1 MKASLFLTC
10 AAAGMLLAGCKS
22 DSHATAEAPEPQ
34 IQGNQVI
41 FAPGSPQIASLVVE
55 AASPCEGMAAKFNG
69 RLTWDDS
76 VTVRVFTPF
85 AGRVMQIVAEPG
97 QTVAAGARLA
107 TIASPDFNQSQA
119 DARKAISD
127 ETLAQR
133 TLDRV
138 KELFAHGASPK
149 KDLDAAEADLERTR
163 VERTRAEARL
173 AFFGAS
179 AGTIDPA
186 FELKAPLGGMVVEKN
201 INPGQEVRPDQML
214 ASAPQLFAPLF
225 TITDP
230 SRLWVFVDVEE
241 GRLGS
246 LKVGQHLKLETH
258 SLPNL
263 SFSAEVDN
271 ISEYLD
277 PATRTARVRAT
288 VDNSRRLL
296 KAEMLVSVSAESPSQ
311 QGLAQ
316 VVERALYL
324 KGDRHY
330 IFLEDEKGKYTRR
343 EVQPGSQQHGRITI
357 VSGLKAGESV
367 VTEGGLLLE
376 QLLQAGQGS

>member
-1 MKASLFLTC
+1 MKTTLLLSC
-10 AAAGMLLAGCKS
+10 AIVGLLLAGCKS
-22 DSHATAEAPEPQ
+22 DSHVAVETPEAQ
-34 IQGNQVI
+34 IQGEQVI
-41 FAPGSPQIASLVVE
+41 LAPDSPQIASLMIE
-55 AASPCEGMAAKFNG
+55 AATPCEPSAVQFNG

-85 AGRVMQIVAEPG
+85 GGRVMQIQAEPG
-97 QTVAAGARLA
+97 QTVARGDRLA
-107 TIASPDFNQSQA
+107 SIASPDFNQSQA

-127 ETLAQR
+127 EVLARR

-149 KDLDAAEADLERTR
+149 KDLDAAEADLERAS
-163 VERTRAEARL
+163 VERTRAESRL
-173 AFFGAS
+173 AFFGAV
-179 AGTIDPA
+179 AGTRDPA
-186 FELKAPLGGMVVEKN
+186 FELKAPLGGVVVEKN

-230 SRLWVFVDVEE
+230 THLWVLVDVEE
-241 GRLGS
+241 GRLNA
-246 LKVGQHLKLETH
+246 LKPGQHLKLQTH
-258 SLPNL
+258 SLPKE
-263 SFSAEVDN
+263 SFDAEVDN

-277 PATRTARVRAT
+277 PATRSARVRAT

-296 KAEMLVSVSAESPSQ
+296 KAEMLVTVSAEGPT

-316 VVERALYL
+316 VMERALYL
-324 KGDRHY
+324 KGERHY
-330 IFLEDEKGKYTRR
+330 LFLQDEKGKYTRR
-343 EVQPGSQQHGRITI
+343 EVTPGLQQRGHITI
-357 VSGLKAGESV
+357 VNGLRPGEQV

-376 QLLQAGQGS
+376 QLLQSGQGS